1 MRKKKE
7 PFPPKE
13 GAKEGTGMAPAW
25 KVIRASESPLIDR
38 SHEGSA
44 DNECGY
50 ENGYVIED
58 GRGTYHMLITEMFT
72 RGTKNAN
79 GWVPARIGYWT
90 SADGT
95 AWTRV
100 RTIVQGNDRAGD
112 PQEHSWSPSFFWNES
127 ANAWEIFWR
136 GNRAVF
142 RCRSKT
148 AGREGIGAEYEEIGQ
163 VWPPLCDR
171 AGKEREFAS
180 FGNIFRTK
188 GGRTAT
194 FFCHTEEQNGR
205 MQWLA
210 SLAFLDEETGRWC
223 VESEEPVFLYCEN
236 PFVYEYDGHYYCVFD
251 DLSCQR
257 SIGIGFSEDGEHWES
272 RVIDLTD
279 SILWANTSWYV
290 NSVRTPLSLIRE
302 KDGSFTV
309 FFTAAEQKDGYFS
322 VGKVQ
327 LALRQAPKTPSLTEY
342 AAAAEGFAWEH
353 GECSA
358 DAAFGEERCLPLRY
372 SAKKRRSLLLRCVDP
387 LPYRAG
393 NLFCNGFAA
402 ENPLYVTCAGL
413 RIEQSGKRRE
423 FLVNAEGQALFLQE
437 GKLVAAKRL
446 KTPPYIYKEMCV
458 CVKNGVT
465 YFRFE
470 GKVLFRVQGDL
481 LSGSA
486 CGALC
491 GGGHWHFSN
500 IKKTANA
507 EE

>member
-1 MRKKKE
+1 
-7 PFPPKE
+7 
-13 GAKEGTGMAPAW
+13 MAPVW
-25 KVIRASESPLIDR
+25 RVVSESVCPLIDR
-38 SHEGSA
+38 SHAGSA
-44 DNECGY
+44 GNECGY

-58 GRGTYHMLITEMFT
+58 ERGVYHMLITEMFT

-79 GWVPARIGYWT
+79 GWIPARIGYWT
-90 SADGT
+90 SENGA

-100 RTIVQGNDRAGD
+100 RTIVQGNDRTGD
-112 PQEHSWSPSFFWNES
+112 PREHSWSPSFFWNEREE
-127 ANAWEIFWR
+127 AWEIYWR
-136 GNRAVF
+136 GNGAVF
-142 RCRSKT
+142 CLRSRQR
-148 AGREGIGAEYEEIGQ
+148 GRAGIGAEYAECAK

-188 GGRTAT
+188 GGRKAT
-194 FFCHTEEQNGR
+194 FYCYTEEQNGR

-210 SLAFLDEETGRWC
+210 SLAFLDERTGRWC
-223 VESEEPVFLYCEN
+223 AESEEPVFLYCEN
-236 PFVYEYDGHYYCVFD
+236 PYVYEYGGNYYCVFD

-272 RVIDLTD
+272 RVLDLTD
-279 SILWANTSWYV
+279 SILWANCSWYV

-322 VGKVQ
+322 IGKVQ
-327 LALRQAPKTPSLTEY
+327 IAPLQAPQKPVPAEY
-342 AAAAEGFAWEH
+342 AAAAEGFVWEH

-358 DAAFGEERCLPLRY
+358 DAAYGEERCLPLCGH
-372 SAKKRRSLLLRCVDP
+372 AKKRRSVVLRCVDP

-393 NLFCNGFAA
+393 NLFHNGFAG
-402 ENPLYVTCAGL
+402 ENPLYATCAGL
-413 RIEQSGKRRE
+413 RIRQGGRRWE
-423 FLVNAEGQALFLQE
+423 FLVNADGQALLLQE
-437 GKLVAAKRL
+437 GKRIAAKKI
-446 KTPPYIYKEMCV
+446 KTPPYIYKELCV

-470 GKVLFRVQGDL
+470 GKPMFRVQGDI

-491 GGGHWHFSN
+491 GGGHWHFFN